1 MSNLLSLENLTLAE
15 IENILA
21 DAQAIK
27 RGELVPHREGFVANL
42 FYEPSTRTR
51 FSFEVAEKRLG
62 LQALNVDVNASSV
75 QKGETLYDTLR
86 TLEAIGVE
94 AAVIRHPDDRYY
106 DQLQEG
112 LTLSVINAGDGSGD
126 HPTQTLLDLLTIQE
140 EFYVIQGLTVAIIG
154 DLRHSRVA
162 RSNAALLKRMGANV
176 ILSGPPD
183 WQNSEFPGTYLPI
196 DEAIQQADVVNMLRI
211 QHERHAVSM
220 GMTPEAYHQAYGLTL
235 ERERKMKKGSIIM
248 HPAPINRGVEIDS
261 SLVECERSRIFKQIE
276 NGVYVRMAVLNW
288 AINQKGEKGNGKATY
303 QWTHANQQRA

>member
-1 MSNLLSLENLTLAE
+1 
-15 IENILA
+15 
-21 DAQAIK
+21 
-27 RGELVPHREGFVANL
+27 
-42 FYEPSTRTR
+42 
-51 FSFEVAEKRLG
+51 
-62 LQALNVDVNASSV
+62 VDASSV

-220 GMTPEAYHQAYGLTL
+220 GMTTEAYHQAYGLTL